1 MILMS
6 ALPPTADIKRR
17 VRHVRY
23 VPTPDIG
30 NALEDRP
37 LVADYGAGKAHQDR
51 REDRIA
57 WALRDLT
64 DGRDYHSASPI
75 RRYPATA

>member
-1 MILMS
+1 MS
-6 ALPPTADIKRR
+6 VKRPKAEVAR
-17 VRHVRY
+17 RRWHFRF
-23 VPTPDIG
+23 VPTTDIG